1 MLINV
6 LVQMDIIWRIFNV
19 MFVIQHVKNVQLE
32 QDNVQNVLQDK
43 IEY

>member
-1 MLINV
+1 
-6 LVQMDIIWRIFNV
+6 MDIIWKIFNV